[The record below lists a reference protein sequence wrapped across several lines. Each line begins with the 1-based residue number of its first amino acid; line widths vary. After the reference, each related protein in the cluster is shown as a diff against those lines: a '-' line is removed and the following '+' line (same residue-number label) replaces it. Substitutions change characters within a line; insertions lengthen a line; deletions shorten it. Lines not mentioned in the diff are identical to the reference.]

1 MSSEVRNNKTLP
13 LIFGAAGL
21 ILLILPI
28 FSGAYVQSI
37 GRTVITYMILAISWD
52 MLIRSGQLS
61 FGLAGFF
68 GLGSYAAVLSAVN
81 MHLNPLFSI
90 LFAAALAGLI
100 AFLVGAVVLRLRGM
114 YFAITTLALG
124 EIFRIT
130 IHNWKSFT
138 GGPNGMLLPKL
149 AFDGASVPT
158 YIMMA
163 FFALVIIALSEYF
176 KRSRIHYALT
186 AIRDNEIVAKS
197 SGINIYK
204 YLLIA
209 FTITAAI
216 QGAAGAGFA
225 QLYGFVTPESS
236 FNGNYTLIPLAM
248 ALLGGMYSTWG
259 PVIGAVLLGVLG
271 EFLKLYIPYGHLV
284 VYGIIIIVVLLFMPQ
299 GIVGLVKGLIKKG
312 ESHERA

>member
-1 MSSEVRNNKTLP
+1 MSSVVQTGKKLP
-13 LIFGAAGL
+13 FIFMGL
-21 ILLILPI
+21 GLVVMILP
-28 FSGAYVQSI
+28 FFMGPYVQSI

-61 FGLAGFF
+61 FGIAGFF
-68 GLGSYAAVLSAVN
+68 GLGSYAAVLTAVN
-81 MHLNPLFSI
+81 FSFNPFFSI
-90 LFAAALAGLI
+90 IAAALVAGVM

-130 IHNWKSFT
+130 IHNWHDVT
-138 GGPNGMLLPKL
+138 GGPNGKLLPKL
-149 AFDGASVPT
+149 AFNGDSIPSYA
-158 YIMMA
+158 MMVV
-163 FFALVIIALSEYF
+163 FALVVIAISEYF
-176 KRSRIHYALT
+176 KKSKIHFSLT

-197 SGINIYK
+197 TGINIYK

-209 FTITAAI
+209 FTVTAAI

-236 FNGNYTLIPLAM
+236 FNANYTLIPLAM

-259 PVIGAVLLGVLG
+259 PVVGAIVLGVLG

-284 VYGIIIIVVLLFMPQ
+284 VYGLIIILVLLFMPQ
-299 GIVGLVKGLIKKG
+299 GIVGLVNKMTKKIG
-312 ESHERA
+312 ENHE

>member
-1 MSSEVRNNKTLP
+1 MRKKLP
-13 LIFGAAGL
+13 YIFMALGIL
-21 ILLILPI
+21 LLILPF
-28 FSGAYVQSI
+28 FSGPYVQSI

-61 FGLAGFF
+61 FGIAGFF
-68 GLGSYAAVLSAVN
+68 GLGSYAAVLSVVNLSFNPFLSMLIAAVV
-81 MHLNPLFSI
+81 
-90 LFAAALAGLI
+90 AGGV
-100 AFLVGAVVLRLRGM
+100 AFLVGSIVLRLRGM

-124 EIFRIT
+124 EIFKII
-130 IHNWKSFT
+130 IHNWHDVT
-138 GGPNGMLLPKL
+138 GGPNGKLLPKL
-149 AFDGASVPT
+149 AFDGDSVPS
-158 YIMMA
+158 YAMMVI
-163 FFALVIIALSEYF
+163 FALLVIAISEYF
-176 KRSRIHYALT
+176 RKSKIHYALT

-197 SGINIYK
+197 TGINIYK

-236 FNGNYTLIPLAM
+236 FNANYTLIPLAM

-259 PVIGAVLLGVLG
+259 PVIGAVVLGVLG

-284 VYGIIIIVVLLFMPQ
+284 VYGLIIILVLLFMPR
-299 GIVGLVKGLIKKG
+299 GIVGVVNRLTADKGVG
-312 ESHERA
+312 NE

>member
-1 MSSEVRNNKTLP
+1 MSEAVQRKKTLP
-13 LIFGAAGL
+13 YIFMALGIVILIMPF
-21 ILLILPI
+21 
-28 FSGAYVQSI
+28 FSGPYIQSI
-37 GRTVITYMILAISWD
+37 GRTVLTYMILAISWD

-61 FGLAGFF
+61 FGIAGFF
-68 GLGSYAAVLSAVN
+68 GLGSYTAVLSAVN
-81 MHLNPLFSI
+81 LSFGPFMSI
-90 LFAAALAGLI
+90 IAAAVIAGAI

-124 EIFRIT
+124 ELFKIT
-130 IHNWKSFT
+130 IHNWHDFT

-149 AFDGASVPT
+149 AFDGASIPT
-158 YIMMA
+158 YAMMLV
-163 FFALVIIALSEYF
+163 FALGIIALSEYF
-176 KRSRIHYALT
+176 KKSKIHYALT

-204 YLLIA
+204 FLLIA

-236 FNGNYTLIPLAM
+236 FNANYTLIPLAM

-259 PVIGAVLLGVLG
+259 PVIGAVVLGVLG
-271 EFLKLYIPYGHLV
+271 EFLKLFIPYGHLV
-284 VYGIIIIVVLLFMPQ
+284 VYGIIIILVLLFMPQ
-299 GIVGLVKGLIKKG
+299 GIAGLVSKTLKKRG
-312 ESHERA
+312 ESYE

>member
-1 MSSEVRNNKTLP
+1 MIGTIKKNKKWP
-13 LIFGAAGL
+13 VIFGL
-21 ILLILPI
+21 IGIVVMILPV
-28 FSGAYVQSI
+28 FTGPYVQSI

-52 MLIRSGQLS
+52 MLVRSGQLS

-68 GLGSYAAVLSAVN
+68 GLGSYAAVLSAIN
-81 MHLNPLFSI
+81 LHFNPFLSI
-90 LFAAALAGLI
+90 VMAAVVAGII

-130 IHNWKSFT
+130 IHNWNGFT
-138 GGPNGMLLPKL
+138 GGPNGKLLPKL

-158 YIMMA
+158 YLMMVV
-163 FFALVIIALSEYF
+163 FALLVIALSEYF
-176 KRSRIHYALT
+176 KKSKMHYALT

-209 FTITAAI
+209 FTVTAAI

-236 FNGNYTLIPLAM
+236 FNANYTLIPLAM

-271 EFLKLYIPYGHLV
+271 EFLKLYIPYGHLI
-284 VYGIIIIVVLLFMPQ
+284 VYGIIIILVLLFMPQ
-299 GIVGLVKGLIKKG
+299 GIVGLAVKLIKKG
-312 ESHERA
+312 EIRE